1 MNLCYPMDP
10 SLQIVELPT
19 GGLPYE
25 ERGTMF
31 GLAPRLGL
39 GWRGEKTAGDHAPLA
54 EKPGTVGK
62 GLKMGNDT
70 YIVYTYIHYIYI

>member
-1 MNLCYPMDP
+1 
-10 SLQIVELPT
+10 
-19 GGLPYE
+19 
-25 ERGTMF
+25 MF

-54 EKPGTVGK
+54 ENPGTVGK

-70 YIVYTYIHYIYI
+70 YIVYTHTSIYIVYIYIVYTYIYSIYIYTIYILILYGLIWF

>member
-1 MNLCYPMDP
+1 MDP
-10 SLQIVELPT
+10 SLHIVERPA

-54 EKPGTVGK
+54 ENPGTVGK

-70 YIVYTYIHYIYI
+70 YVVYTHTSIYI

>member
-1 MNLCYPMDP
+1 
-10 SLQIVELPT
+10 
-19 GGLPYE
+19 
-25 ERGTMF
+25 MF

-54 EKPGTVGK
+54 ENPGTVGK

-70 YIVYTYIHYIYI
+70 YIVYTHTSIYIVYIYSVYIYIYIYMVYIYILSIY